1 MIQPSSTMTIDQFC
15 TKMFGLE
22 LSHTDQAL
30 AILWFHDEK
39 HPDTVMSSGQLAKV
53 IHEAGLGSP
62 HSTRLG
68 EALKKTGK
76 VLVSVAG
83 FRLKTLARAQIR
95 ETVHPILGATA
106 PAVDQELGYLPEA
119 VWKPTRGY
127 IEKVCGQMN
136 GCYQFGF
143 HDAASV
149 MLRRLVE
156 TLIIE
161 AYEALR
167 REAEIKD
174 QNGHYHMLKELVSR
188 ATGPSPIGLGRD
200 AKDALGKIKEMGDR
214 SAHNRR
220 YNAVRSDLDKVQS
233 GVRVV
238 VDELINLANIRNS
251 APLAPGAEDATG

>member
-1 MIQPSSTMTIDQFC
+1 LIDFIPNHHMTLDQFC
-15 TKMFGLE
+15 TS
-22 LSHTDQAL
+22 LSKLDLSQADQAL

-39 HPDTVMSSGQLAKV
+39 QPDAVMTSGQLAR
-53 IHEAGLGSP
+53 IIQNSGLGCP

-68 EALKKTGK
+68 ETLKKTGK
-76 VLVSVAG
+76 VLLSAAG
-83 FRLKTLARAQIR
+83 FKLKMLARSEIR
-95 ETVHPILGATA
+95 SILHPILGATA
-106 PAVDQELGYLPEA
+106 PKVDQELGYLPEA

-127 IEKVCGQMN
+127 IEKVCEQMN

-149 MLRRLVE
+149 RMRRLVE

-161 AYEALR
+161 AYETLK
-167 REAEIKD
+167 RESEIKD
-174 QNGHYHMLKELVSR
+174 QNGNYYMLKELVSR
-188 ATGPSPIGLGRD
+188 AIGPNPIGLGRD

-220 YNAVRSDLDKVQS
+220 FNAVRSDLDKVQS

-238 VDELINLANIRNS
+238 VDELINLANMRKFES
-251 APLAPGAEDATG
+251 